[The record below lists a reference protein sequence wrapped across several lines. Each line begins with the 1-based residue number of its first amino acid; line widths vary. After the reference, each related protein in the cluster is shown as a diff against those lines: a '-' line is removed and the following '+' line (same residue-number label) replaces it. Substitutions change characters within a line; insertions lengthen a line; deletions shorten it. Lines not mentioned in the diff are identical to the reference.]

1 MTENHELLYVISIV
15 RDITESKIYEQ
26 KLKEKI
32 EELEKYKNITVNREI
47 KMVDLKNEVNELC
60 KQLNQKPKYPNI

>member
-1 MTENHELLYVISIV
+1 M
-15 RDITESKIYEQ
+15 
-26 KLKEKI
+26 LKEKI